1 MNFVQL
7 SVEMVSKIT
16 LCSQSKVTVKVILLM
31 FCSCLDDHPP
41 NSIVFMLRFEIRVQG
56 ALSCLA
62 LAWGAISSSNIYETK
77 VMFGFFS
84 LGTTV

>member
-62 LAWGAISSSNIYETK
+62 LVHHFFHIYLSTLFLLNLK
-77 VMFGFFS
+77 VHIEVC
-84 LGTTV
+84 LP

>member
-62 LAWGAISSSNIYETK
+62 LVHHFFHIYLLIVKFYT
-77 VMFGFFS
+77 
-84 LGTTV
+84 LLLH

>member
-16 LCSQSKVTVKVILLM
+16 LCSQSKVAVKVILLM

-41 NSIVFMLRFEIRVQG
+41 NSIVFMLRFEIRTGQQ
-56 ALSCLA
+56 AHLTRP
-62 LAWGAISSSNIYETK
+62 TK
-77 VMFGFFS
+77 AAHDS
-84 LGTTV
+84 A